1 MTTGVTP
8 IPRWFHPNRRH
19 LVAPRLIDPSGR
31 RGPTPGQAR
40 GPAWRRTGYGFY
52 VPAWVDATLV
62 EQRIL
67 EAGALLPGY
76 GAVTGWAALRWL
88 GGTWFTGVRADG
100 TALPISLATI
110 DIRPRAGIVPCEERL
125 DPEEIASH
133 DGLRVTRS
141 LRSTLFQMRYSPS
154 LWEAVIVAD
163 MAAFS
168 DLVSLDE
175 LWPYALAHAGM
186 TGIPQAREAI
196 GHADENAWS
205 PMEVVMRLI
214 WTWTAGLPRPFT
226 NRPVFDLHGRHV
238 GTPDLLDV
246 EAGVYGEYDGAMH
259 LDGKRRLRDLVRE
272 DAFRRLGLEG
282 VVMVAGE
289 SRDEVA
295 ARIVAARERALRHSN
310 PRLWTIEQ
318 PAWWIPTETVA
329 QRRELGEAQRARLLA
344 RRSA

>member
-1 MTTGVTP
+1 MSSGVTP
-8 IPRWFHPNRRH
+8 IPRSFHPNRRH

-31 RGPTPGQAR
+31 RGPTPGRAR
-40 GPAWRRTGYGFY
+40 GPTWRRTGYGFY
-52 VPAWVDATLV
+52 VPSWVDATLV

-67 EAGALLPGY
+67 EMGALLPGH
-76 GAVTGWAALRWL
+76 GGVTGWAALRWL
-88 GGTWFTGVRADG
+88 GGSWFTGVRADG
-100 TALPISLATI
+100 TALPVALATI
-110 DIRPRAGIVPCEERL
+110 DIRSRAGIVPCEERL
-125 DPEEIASH
+125 DPEEITVH
-133 DGLRVTRS
+133 DGLRVTRA
-141 LRSTLFQMRYSPS
+141 LRSTLFQMRYADS
-154 LWEAVIVAD
+154 LWDAVIVAD

-168 DLVSLDE
+168 DLVLLHE
-175 LWPYALAHAGM
+175 LWPYALAHSGM

-196 GHADENAWS
+196 GHSDENAWS

-214 WTWTAGLPRPFT
+214 WTCTAGLPRPLT
-226 NRPVFDLHGRHV
+226 NRPVFDLHGQHI

-295 ARIVAARERALRHSN
+295 ARIVATRERALRHDN
-310 PRLWTIEQ
+310 PRLWTIDQ

-329 QRRELGEAQRARLLA
+329 QRRALSEAERARLLA

>member
-1 MTTGVTP
+1 MSNGVVA
-8 IPRWFHPNRRH
+8 IPRWFHPNRRQ
-19 LVAPRLIDPSGR
+19 LVAPRLIDPSGK

-40 GPAWRRTGYGFY
+40 GPSWRRTGYGFY

-67 EAGALLPGY
+67 EAGALLPAY
-76 GAVTGWAALRWL
+76 GGVTGWAALRWL
-88 GGTWFTGVRADG
+88 GGSWFTGLRADG
-100 TALPISLATI
+100 TALPVTLAAL
-110 DIRPRAGIVPCEERL
+110 DIRSRAGIVPCEERL
-125 DPEEIASH
+125 DPEEIAVH
-133 DGLRVTRS
+133 DGLRVTRA
-141 LRSTLFQMRYSPS
+141 LRSTLFQMRYADS
-154 LWEAVIVAD
+154 LWDAVIVAD

-175 LWPYALAHAGM
+175 LWPYALAHGGM
-186 TGIPQAREAI
+186 TGIPQARDAI
-196 GHADENAWS
+196 GHADENSWS
-205 PMEVVMRLI
+205 PREVVMRLI
-214 WTWTAGLPRPFT
+214 WTHTAGLGRPLT

-289 SRDEVA
+289 NRDEVA
-295 ARIVAARERALRHSN
+295 ARIIAAHDRAVRHGN
-310 PRLWTIEQ
+310 PRLWTIDQ
-318 PAWWIPTETVA
+318 PHWWMPTETVA
-329 QRRELGEAQRARLLA
+329 QRRALSEANRARLLA
-344 RRSA
+344 HRAA

>member
-1 MTTGVTP
+1 M
-8 IPRWFHPNRRH
+8 
-19 LVAPRLIDPSGR
+19 
-31 RGPTPGQAR
+31 
-40 GPAWRRTGYGFY
+40 
-52 VPAWVDATLV
+52 DATLV

-67 EAGALLPGY
+67 EAGALLPGH
-76 GAVTGWAALRWL
+76 GGVTGWAALRWL
-88 GGTWFTGVRADG
+88 GGTWFTGLRADG
-100 TALPISLATI
+100 TALPIALATI
-110 DIRPRAGIVPCEERL
+110 DIRSRAGIVPCEERL
-125 DPEEIASH
+125 DPEEITVR
-133 DGLRVTRS
+133 DGLRVTRA
-141 LRSTLFQMRYSPS
+141 LRSTLFQMRYADS
-154 LWEAVIVAD
+154 LWDAVIVAD

-168 DLVSLDE
+168 DLVPLDE
-175 LWPYALAHAGM
+175 LWPYALAHSGM
-186 TGIPQAREAI
+186 TGIPQARDAI

-214 WTWTAGLPRPFT
+214 WTCTAGLPRPLT
-226 NRPVFDLHGRHV
+226 NRPVFDLYGRHI

-289 SRDEVA
+289 TRDEVA
-295 ARIVAARERALRHSN
+295 ARIVAARERAMRHGN
-310 PRLWTIEQ
+310 PRLWTTDQ

-329 QRRELGEAQRARLLA
+329 QRRALSEVERTRLLA